1 MSKFDVNS
9 LGNNLIKVYGN
20 IIFKLEDIIK
30 NSGITKYKLSRI
42 TNIRYDTICNYCKG
56 NVTLINVEYLKIF
69 CNVLNCNIGDIFEFK
84 KEIIEQKIG

>member
-9 LGNNLIKVYGN
+9 LGNNLIKVDGD
-20 IIFKLEDIIK
+20 IVFKLQDVL
-30 NSGITKYKLSRI
+30 NSRNITKYRLSRI

-69 CNVLNCNIGDIFEFK
+69 CNILDCDIRD
-84 KEIIEQKIG
+84 IIEYKKRS